1 MASINDVSK
10 DVVMRL
16 NGELYIVTE
25 FQHVN
30 PGKGAAFVRTRLKQ
44 IKSGGKTMEQTF
56 KSNETI
62 DLVSVER
69 RKMQYLYNDG
79 TMYSFMD
86 NENYE
91 QIEINGSMLEGK
103 KEYLKEGIEVF
114 VVLFESLPITVDLPR
129 KITYKVTSAEP
140 GVKGDTAGGNVTKPV
155 TLENGLELRVPL
167 FIKEG
172 EEIIVNTDTGQY
184 VERA

>member
-16 NGELYIVTE
+16 NDELYLVTE

-44 IKSGGKTMEQTF
+44 LKTGKTMEQTF

-62 DLVSVER
+62 DLVRVER
-69 RKMQYLYNDG
+69 KKMQYLYNNSG
-79 TMYSFMD
+79 MYAFMD
-86 NENYE
+86 NSSYE
-91 QIEINGSMLEGK
+91 QIEINGSILEGK
-103 KEYLKEGIEVF
+103 KEFLKDGIDVMVVF
-114 VVLFESLPITVDLPR
+114 FENTPITMELPR
-129 KITYKVTSAEP
+129 KITYKVTQSEP

-155 TLENGLELRVPL
+155 TLENGLEIRVPL

-172 EEIIVNTDTGQY
+172 ENIIVNTETGQY

>member
-16 NGELYIVTE
+16 NGELYLVTD

-44 IKSGGKTMEQTF
+44 LKTDKTMEQTF

-62 DLVSVER
+62 DLVQVER
-69 RKMQYLYNDG
+69 RKMQYLYDDG
-79 TMYSFMD
+79 TMYAFMD
-86 NENYE
+86 NSSYE
-91 QIEINGSMLEGK
+91 QIEINSSMLEGK
-103 KEYLKEGIEVF
+103 KKFLKDGIEVM
-114 VVLFESLPITVDLPR
+114 VVFFENAPVTMELPR
-129 KITYKVTSAEP
+129 KITYKVTQSEP

-155 TLENGLELRVPL
+155 TLENGLEIRVPL

-172 EEIIVNTDTGQY
+172 ENIIVNTETGQY